1 MKKSLILLM
10 CMNMLSGMGY
20 SLVAPL
26 FPSLSKDFSLGE
38 SLMGCIISIYAI
50 ANTLITPLIP
60 SLCKYFSRIKL
71 LYLATFFE
79 ASCTFLYAFLELIQS
94 KILFLLIVF
103 FLRIIHGIGSAFVG
117 TLIYSVACSSAN
129 EDELKSSLGYIE
141 LGLSLGTSSG
151 PLFASLFYNLGGY
164 KLPFIALGLFLYISV
179 YLTKILEKENIDKS
193 DEIKEN
199 PSFFNY
205 LTNINIILIFGSF
218 VLSMISFT
226 YFFPCLSNH
235 LKKNYDLNIGTSSL
249 FFSIPVI
256 PYFIMINLTNF
267 ISEKIGDFY
276 SMSFG
281 LFLSI
286 MGVYLIFPLPP
297 FPQKIIYIIIGL
309 SLIGAGGPFI
319 FILGLISLSKI
330 VKKINSNYDQNTIN
344 DIASAMN
351 NLFISIGD
359 LSGPIIGGFLSS
371 SFNFKICCII
381 LSITF
386 FIFFIIFL
394 LFYDKNINDNT
405 DDKNIIANNNLELSR
420 QLFN

>member
-79 ASCTFLYAFLELIQS
+79 ASCTFLYAFLELIPS

-199 PSFFNY
+199 PSFFN
-205 LTNINIILIFGSF
+205 
-218 VLSMISFT
+218 
-226 YFFPCLSNH
+226 
-235 LKKNYDLNIGTSSL
+235 
-249 FFSIPVI
+249 
-256 PYFIMINLTNF
+256 
-267 ISEKIGDFY
+267 
-276 SMSFG
+276 
-281 LFLSI
+281 
-286 MGVYLIFPLPP
+286 
-297 FPQKIIYIIIGL
+297 
-309 SLIGAGGPFI
+309 
-319 FILGLISLSKI
+319 
-330 VKKINSNYDQNTIN
+330 
-344 DIASAMN
+344 
-351 NLFISIGD
+351 
-359 LSGPIIGGFLSS
+359 
-371 SFNFKICCII
+371 
-381 LSITF
+381 
-386 FIFFIIFL
+386 
-394 LFYDKNINDNT
+394 
-405 DDKNIIANNNLELSR
+405 
-420 QLFN
+420 

>member
-1 MKKSLILLM
+1 M

-50 ANTLITPLIP
+50 ANTVITPLIP

-79 ASCTFLYAFLELIQS
+79 ASCTFICVFRINR
-94 KILFLLIVF
+94 F

-117 TLIYSVACSSAN
+117 W
-129 EDELKSSLGYIE
+129 YIDLFGGLLFGE
-141 LGLSLGTSSG
+141 WRWIKTFFGLYWLGLSLGTSSG

-179 YLTKILEKENIDKS
+179 YLTKILEKENINKS

-218 VLSMISFT
+218 ALSMISFT

-235 LKKNYDLNIGTSSL
+235 FKEKLWFKHRD
-249 FFSIPVI
+249 FESI
-256 PYFIMINLTNF
+256 F
-267 ISEKIGDFY
+267 
-276 SMSFG
+276 
-281 LFLSI
+281 
-286 MGVYLIFPLPP
+286 
-297 FPQKIIYIIIGL
+297 
-309 SLIGAGGPFI
+309 
-319 FILGLISLSKI
+319 
-330 VKKINSNYDQNTIN
+330 
-344 DIASAMN
+344 
-351 NLFISIGD
+351 
-359 LSGPIIGGFLSS
+359 
-371 SFNFKICCII
+371 
-381 LSITF
+381 
-386 FIFFIIFL
+386 
-394 LFYDKNINDNT
+394 
-405 DDKNIIANNNLELSR
+405 
-420 QLFN
+420 